1 MGLFPASLLGV
12 EGALLPSRA
21 LFHNPDGL
29 PEPRDNGKGRWEWAP
44 GVGSAAGWRL
54 WVFLQR
60 DSLEARSSKGIPWKH
75 TVPKEFPGN
84 TSFLLSCGCLSK
96 GIPWKHTIPAFLWV
110 FVQRDSLEA
119 HTSRGILWKHTIPQ
133 GFHGSTQFPLSCGCL
148 SKGIPWKHTIP
159 AFLCVFLQSNSLEAH
174 NSKEIPWKHIILQG
188 FHGNTQFP
196 LSCGCLSKGIHWKH
210 TIPEGFHGSTQF
222 HRDSMETHNPLFRF
236 NLVPPPP
243 VPGYSLASRNPTK
256 TWNSVLPELY
266 LPLIRI
272 KAQLPKEFCSRGGRG
287 ASCSG
292 VLLGAR
298 LLFPGKLRLEWANL
312 NFPLE
317 FPACP
322 KLRLEWGKPELLPPG
337 IPSLPQAEAGM
348 GQT

>member
-21 LFHNPDGL
+21 LFHSPDGL

-148 SKGIPWKHTIP
+148 SKAIPWKHTIPKRFPGNTIPAFLWVFVQRNSLEAHNSTGIPWKHTIP
-159 AFLCVFLQSNSLEAH
+159 
-174 NSKEIPWKHIILQG
+174 KG

-196 LSCGCLSKGIHWKH
+196 LSYGCLSKGIHWKH
-210 TIPEGFHGSTQF
+210 TIPQGFPGSAQSPV
-222 HRDSMETHNPLFRF
+222 RIQPCSSPPSAGLF
-236 NLVPPPP
+236 
-243 VPGYSLASRNPTK
+243 PGLQKSHKNVEFRPAGALSPFDPDQSPA
-256 TWNSVLPELY
+256 
-266 LPLIRI
+266 
-272 KAQLPKEFCSRGGRG
+272 PK
-287 ASCSG
+287 G
-292 VLLGAR
+292 VLLQGWEGS
-298 LLFPGKLRLEWANL
+298 LLLRRPAPGQA
-312 NFPLE
+312 
-317 FPACP
+317 A
-322 KLRLEWGKPELLPPG
+322 LPG
-337 IPSLPQAEAGM
+337 ETEAGM

>member
-21 LFHNPDGL
+21 LFHSPDGL

-44 GVGSAAGWRL
+44 GVGSTAGWRL

-60 DSLEARSSKGIPWKH
+60 DSLEAGSSKGIPWKH
-75 TVPKEFPGN
+75 TVPKGFHGN

-96 GIPWKHTIPAFLWV
+96 GIPWKPTIPSFLCV
-110 FVQRDSLEA
+110 FLQSNSLEA
-119 HTSRGILWKHTIPQ
+119 HNSKETPWKHIIPQ
-133 GFHGSTQFPLSCGCL
+133 GFHGNTQFPLSCGCL

-174 NSKEIPWKHIILQG
+174 NSKEIPWKHIIPQG
-188 FHGNTQFP
+188 FHGSTQFP

-222 HRDSMETHNPLFRF
+222 QRDSLEAHNPLFRF
-236 NLVPPPP
+236 NLVPPPRSAGLF
-243 VPGYSLASRNPTK
+243 PGLQKSHKNVEFRPAGALSPFDPDQSPA
-256 TWNSVLPELY
+256 
-266 LPLIRI
+266 
-272 KAQLPKEFCSRGGRG
+272 PK
-287 ASCSG
+287 G
-292 VLLGAR
+292 VLLQGWEGS
-298 LLFPGKLRLEWANL
+298 LLLRRPAPGQA
-312 NFPLE
+312 
-317 FPACP
+317 A
-322 KLRLEWGKPELLPPG
+322 LPG
-337 IPSLPQAEAGM
+337 ETEAGM

>member
-21 LFHNPDGL
+21 LFHSPDGL

-60 DSLEARSSKGIPWKH
+60 DSLEARSSKGVPWKH
-75 TVPKEFPGN
+75 TVPKGFHGN
-84 TSFLLSCGCLSK
+84 TSFL
-96 GIPWKHTIPAFLWV
+96 
-110 FVQRDSLEA
+110 
-119 HTSRGILWKHTIPQ
+119 
-133 GFHGSTQFPLSCGCL
+133 LSCGCL

-210 TIPEGFHGSTQF
+210 TIPQGFPGSTQFQRDSMETHNSRFPMGVCPKEFTGSTQF
-222 HRDSMETHNPLFRF
+222 HRDSLEAHNPLFGF

-243 VPGYSLASRNPTK
+243 VPGCSLASRNPTK

-266 LPLIRI
+266 LPLIPI

-292 VLLGAR
+292 VLLRAR
-298 LLFPGKLRLEWANL
+298 LLFPG
-312 NFPLE
+312 
-317 FPACP
+317 

>member
-21 LFHNPDGL
+21 LFHSPDGL

-44 GVGSAAGWRL
+44 GVGSTAGWRL

-60 DSLEARSSKGIPWKH
+60 DSLEAGSSKGIPWKH
-75 TVPKEFPGN
+75 TVPKGFHGN

-96 GIPWKHTIPAFLWV
+96 GIPWKPTIPSFLCV
-110 FVQRDSLEA
+110 FLQSNSLEA
-119 HTSRGILWKHTIPQ
+119 HNSKETPWKHIIPQ
-133 GFHGSTQFPLSCGCL
+133 GFHGNTQFPLSCGCL

-174 NSKEIPWKHIILQG
+174 NSKEIPWKHNSRFPVG
-188 FHGNTQFP
+188 VCPKEFTGSTQFQRD
-196 LSCGCLSKGIHWKH
+196 SMEAHNSRGIPWKH
-210 TIPEGFHGSTQF
+210 TIPCSDST
-222 HRDSMETHNPLFRF
+222 LF
-236 NLVPPPP
+236 LPPA
-243 VPGYSLASRNPTK
+243 VPGCSLASRNPTK

-266 LPLIRI
+266 LPLIPI

-292 VLLGAR
+292 VLLRAR
-298 LLFPGKLRLEWANL
+298 LLFPGKLRLEW
-312 NFPLE
+312 
-317 FPACP
+317 
-322 KLRLEWGKPELLPPG
+322 GKPELPPG
-337 IPSLPQAEAGM
+337 IPSLPQTEAGM